1 VEPNSEDVVVFNLV
15 QALQE
20 TRALTEDHPD
30 DPAWMELQ
38 ARVDGVLDQLT
49 GDAKDPTTPA
59 IGSQRLR
66 RPPIASDQA
75 ELAAA
80 ALMAVHD
87 RPERHQ
93 LDLARAAVDDLADAI
108 E

>member
-1 VEPNSEDVVVFNLV
+1 VTFNLV

-30 DPAWMELQ
+30 DPAWMALQ
-38 ARVDGVLDQLT
+38 ARVDAVLDQLT
-49 GDAKDPTTPA
+49 DDAKDPTTPA
-59 IGSQRLR
+59 LGSQRLR
-66 RPPIASDQA
+66 RPPIDVEEA

-93 LDLARAAVDDLADAI
+93 LDLATAAVDDLADAI

>member
-1 VEPNSEDVVVFNLV
+1 MLFNLV

-38 ARVDGVLDQLT
+38 ARVDGVLDRLT
-49 GDAKDPTTPA
+49 EDTKDPTA
-59 IGSQRLR
+59 SQHLR
-66 RPPIASDQA
+66 RPDIENDQA

-93 LDLARAAVDDLADAI
+93 LDLALAAVDDLSDAI
-108 E
+108 G

>member
-1 VEPNSEDVVVFNLV
+1 VTFNLV

-30 DPAWMELQ
+30 DPAWMALQ
-38 ARVDGVLDQLT
+38 ARVDAVLDQLT
-49 GDAKDPTTPA
+49 DDAKDPTTPA
-59 IGSQRLR
+59 LGSQRLR
-66 RPPIASDQA
+66 RPPIEVEEA

-93 LDLARAAVDDLADAI
+93 LDLATAAVDDLADAI

>member
-1 VEPNSEDVVVFNLV
+1 MVFNLV

-20 TRALTEDHPD
+20 TRALTEDHAD

-38 ARVDGVLDQLT
+38 ARVDEVLEQLT
-49 GDAKDPTTPA
+49 DDAKDPTTPA
-59 IGSQRLR
+59 MGAQRLR
-66 RPPIASDQA
+66 RPPIESDQA

-87 RPERHQ
+87 RPERYQ
-93 LDLARAAVDDLADAI
+93 LELALAAVDDLADAI
-108 E
+108 G

>member
-1 VEPNSEDVVVFNLV
+1 MVFNLV

-38 ARVDGVLDQLT
+38 ARVDGVLDRLT
-49 GDAKDPTTPA
+49 DDAKDPTT
-59 IGSQRLR
+59 SQRLR
-66 RPPIASDQA
+66 RPPIEGDQA

-87 RPERHQ
+87 RPERYQ
-93 LDLARAAVDDLADAI
+93 LDLALAAVDDLADAI
-108 E
+108 G

>member
-1 VEPNSEDVVVFNLV
+1 MVFNLV

-38 ARVDGVLDQLT
+38 ARVDGVLDRLT
-49 GDAKDPTTPA
+49 EDATDPTAT
-59 IGSQRLR
+59 QHLR
-66 RPPIASDQA
+66 RPPIESDQA

-93 LDLARAAVDDLADAI
+93 LDLALAAVDDLADAI
-108 E
+108 G

>member
-1 VEPNSEDVVVFNLV
+1 MVFNLV

-30 DPAWMELQ
+30 DPSWMGLQ
-38 ARVDGVLDQLT
+38 ARVDAVMAQLI
-49 GDAKDPTTPA
+49 GDAEDPTISA
-59 IGSQRLR
+59 VGSQRLR
-66 RPPIASDQA
+66 RPPIDVEEA

-93 LDLARAAVDDLADAI
+93 LDLALAAVDDLADAI